1 MKKYLKLVS
10 RDKKELCI
18 IFHYFIL
25 GKPDN
30 AQIGIRNKHD
40 PLPPSIEG
48 LYMSM
53 ANQSAKKARLTFKL
67 ELDELWINTGKRKDY
82 YCIKFILIIILS
94 GNNEKNSNDTNS

>member
-1 MKKYLKLVS
+1 
-10 RDKKELCI
+10 
-18 IFHYFIL
+18 
-25 GKPDN
+25 
-30 AQIGIRNKHD
+30 
-40 PLPPSIEG
+40 
-48 LYMSM
+48 MSM